1 MDNTSIA
8 ATTLS
13 NGNRHVYFQENTGA
27 LRRAIFSSQ
36 AGVWQPFAD
45 VAQIA
50 SRPENKTPLA
60 VVHSIGFYE
69 LNDENVSTALGW

>member
-8 ATTLS
+8 AITLP

-36 AGVWQPFAD
+36 AGVWRVSDD

-50 SRPENKTPLA
+50 SRPENNTPLA
-60 VVHSIGFYE
+60 VVRSLEEYDAG
-69 LNDENVSTALGW
+69 DENVSTLT